1 MLAKV
6 SVLLIAVLYHQ
17 SIFASV
23 AECTGENNVAVS
35 VNAVSG
41 STGTTHEI
49 ILKRPN
55 QSDHYTRVH
64 KVSLGRDLAFLGE
77 VGASGALPAKLL
89 IEDYSPSKSQYNQVA
104 LTVRGLESSDTLSE
118 FKLRCSFSTTLS
130 HKNICQGKSQSNNLL
145 LSAARESNVNRTEQA
160 LACGA
165 DINHADRNG
174 CTPLISAIEADGE
187 VCRSSSSAQDSFAYS
202 RREYI
207 ANRLLDLGAY
217 YDVVDKVSGQSV
229 VHRAASFWNNG
240 DFNILKLLIAV
251 DADVNVQDRQG
262 LTPIMLAARNGLR
275 WSVEALL
282 EAQPDLSLTD
292 VNGKT
297 AYDLASRIDSETRDK
312 LAAVKTEITIE
323 GHANGTCS
331 PLTVQLPLGERVR
344 LTMKASSNSMFML
357 TVPGLKVEL
366 MAGAGD
372 SASKVIEVKSTGT
385 FPFDCGVHGGTQSKG
400 KIIAK

>member
-1 MLAKV
+1 MLTKV

-23 AECTGENNVAVS
+23 AECTGENNVTVS

-77 VGASGALPAKLL
+77 VGASGALPAKLVVQN
-89 IEDYSPSKSQYNQVA
+89 YSPSKNHYKEVA
-104 LTVRGLESSDTLSE
+104 LTVRGLESNNATSE
-118 FKLRCSFSTTLS
+118 YLLGCKFSSLG
-130 HKNICQGKSQSNNLL
+130 HKDICQSKSKSNELL
-145 LSAARESNVNRTEQA
+145 LSAARGSNVNLAEQA

-165 DINHADRNG
+165 DINHVDRNG
-174 CTPLISAIEADGE
+174 CTPLISAIEVDGE
-187 VCRSSSSAQDSFAYS
+187 VCRSTSAAQDSFAFS

-217 YDVVDKVSGQSV
+217 YDVVDKVSGRSV
-229 VHRAASFWNNG
+229 LHRAASFWNNG
-240 DFNILKLLIAV
+240 DFNVLKLLIAV

-262 LTPIMLAARNGLR
+262 LTPIMLAAKDGLR

-292 VNGKT
+292 VNGMT
-297 AYDLASRIDSETRDK
+297 AYDLGNRLDQETRDK
-312 LAAVKTEITIE
+312 LAAVETEITIE

-331 PLTVQLPLGERVR
+331 PLSVQLPLGERVR

-357 TVPGLKVEL
+357 TVPGLNVEL
-366 MAGAGD
+366 MASAGGT
-372 SASKVIEVKSTGT
+372 ASKVVEVKSAGT
-385 FPFDCGVHGGTQSKG
+385 FPFDCGVHGGAQSKG